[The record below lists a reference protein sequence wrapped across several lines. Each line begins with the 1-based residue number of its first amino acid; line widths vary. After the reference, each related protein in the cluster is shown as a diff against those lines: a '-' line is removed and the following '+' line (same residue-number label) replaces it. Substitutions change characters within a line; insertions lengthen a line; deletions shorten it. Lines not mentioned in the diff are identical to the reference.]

1 MTTAARTLLQEL
13 ESRFVTSEVD
23 VDVGGVPLSILKPR
37 NSDDLI
43 SEEDFVADDRLPY
56 WADVWPSSLILGAHV
71 ATLPE
76 RGSLLELG
84 CGLGI
89 VSIMAMRAGFDVT
102 ATDYYEDALRFTRAN
117 ALRTLGREPA
127 ARLVDW
133 RALPADLGQY
143 DVVLAADV
151 LYEMRY
157 AELVAGA
164 IATAMAPTGIAIVA
178 DPGRVAVAEF
188 VTACGL
194 RGLECTERLTR
205 PFAEGT
211 IRQNVSLYVL
221 RAAATPPRPADAHL
235 SIRTAP

>member
-1 MTTAARTLLQEL
+1 MTTAAHPLVREL
-13 ESRFVTSEVD
+13 ESRFVTAEVD
-23 VDVGGVPLSILKPR
+23 VNVGDVPLSILKPR

-56 WADVWPSSLILGAHV
+56 WADVWPASLILGAHV
-71 ATLPE
+71 ATLPT
-76 RGSLLELG
+76 RGRLLELG

-117 ALRTLGREPA
+117 ALRVLGREPS
-127 ARLVDW
+127 ARMVDW
-133 RALPADLGQY
+133 RALPDDLGKF

-164 IATAMAPTGIAIVA
+164 IAATIAPKGVGIVA
-178 DPGRVAVAEF
+178 DPGRVAAAEF
-188 VTACGL
+188 LTACGL
-194 RGLECTERLTR
+194 RGLECTERITR

-211 IRQNVSLYVL
+211 IRQTVSLYVL
-221 RAAATPPRPADAHL
+221 RAAPNTPARSAA
-235 SIRTAP
+235 